1 MWESYLGKVVDRDT
15 PFDIRK
21 GYVRLVDVLCHIL
34 ESLVM
39 IVHILYTHFNN
50 RKKHFRIVDVCFD
63 IRKSCVDV
71 RCSVCAC

>member
-34 ESLVM
+34 ERLCDDS
-39 IVHILYTHFNN
+39 THFV
-50 RKKHFRIVDVCFD
+50 HAF
-63 IRKSCVDV
+63 
-71 RCSVCAC
+71 